1 MAHELE
7 MINGEAQMAYVGD
20 VPWHGLGTKVDREL
34 TPDQFQK
41 VAGLDWTVEKQPL
54 VTATGIPIK
63 NKEALVRS
71 SDNSILD
78 VVGTGWNPVQNSEA
92 FEFFHDYVM
101 AGDMEMHTAG
111 SLKDGQM
118 VWALAKT
125 KESFELFNGDQTDN
139 YFLFTNPHQFGK
151 SINIRMTPIRVVCN
165 NTLTLSLSQD
175 TDKMVTV
182 NHRKAFDPDMVK
194 EQMGIAHEKM
204 EQYKSMASF
213 LGSKPAT
220 GDNVIQYFNEVFG
233 APAKEKE
240 DGVLPFTS
248 RNAKIAME
256 NLQTQPGANFA
267 EGSWWQAFNSV
278 TYMTDHL
285 QGREGD
291 SRLQSAWYGRN
302 RKVKLNAL
310 DKALEYA
317 EAAYKKLE
325 KRG

>member
-7 MINGEAQMAYVGD
+7 MVNGQAQMAYVGD
-20 VPWHGLGTKVDREL
+20 VPWHGLGTKVNPDL

-54 VTATGIPIK
+54 MTPNGVKVP

-71 SDNSILD
+71 SDNSVLD
-78 VVGTGWNPVQNSEA
+78 VLGTGWNPVQNSEA

-111 SLKDGQM
+111 SLKGGQM

-125 KESFELFNGDQTDN
+125 KESFELFNGDVTDN

-165 NTLTLSLSQD
+165 NTLTLSLSQES
-175 TDKMVTV
+175 DKMVTV

-194 EQMGIAHEKM
+194 EQMGIAREKM
-204 EQYKSMASF
+204 EQYKSMAEF
-213 LGSKPAT
+213 LGNKRYTA
-220 GDNVIQYFNEVFG
+220 DNVIQYFNEVFG
-233 APAKEKE
+233 APAKEKV
-240 DGVLPFTS
+240 DNVIPFTS
-248 RNAKIAME
+248 RNAKLAYE
-256 NLQTQPGANFA
+256 NLDVQPGANFA
-267 EGSWWQAFNSV
+267 QGTWWTAFNSV
-278 TYMTDHL
+278 TNMTDHL
-285 QGREGD
+285 QGREDD
-291 SRLQSAWYGRN
+291 SRLVSAWYGRN

-317 EAAYKKLE
+317 EAA
-325 KRG
+325 

>member
-63 NKEALVRS
+63 NKEALIRS
-71 SDNSILD
+71 SDNSVLD

-125 KESFELFNGDQTDN
+125 KESFELFKGDQTDN

-182 NHRKAFDPDMVK
+182 NHRKAFDPAMVK
-194 EQMGIAHEKM
+194 EQMGIAKEKM
-204 EQYKSMASF
+204 EQYKSMAAF
-213 LGSKPAT
+213 LGGKRAT

-256 NLQTQPGANFA
+256 NLTTQPGAQFA

-310 DKALEYA
+310 DKALVYA
-317 EAAYKKLE
+317 EAA
-325 KRG
+325 

>member
-63 NKEALVRS
+63 NKEALIRS
-71 SDNSILD
+71 SDNSVLD

-165 NTLTLSLSQD
+165 NTLTLSLSQSS
-175 TDKMVTV
+175 DKMVTV

-194 EQMGIAHEKM
+194 EQMGIAREKM
-204 EQYKSMASF
+204 EQYKSMAEF
-213 LGSKPAT
+213 LGGKRAT

-233 APAKEKE
+233 APAKAKE

-256 NLQTQPGANFA
+256 NLNTQPGANFA
-267 EGSWWQAFNSV
+267 QGSWWQAFNSV

-317 EAAYKKLE
+317 EAA
-325 KRG
+325 

>member
-7 MINGEAQMAYVGD
+7 MVNGEAQMAYVGN
-20 VPWHGLGTKVDREL
+20 VPWHGLGTKVEHDL
-34 TPDQFQK
+34 TPGDFQK

-125 KESFELFNGDQTDN
+125 KESFELFKGDQTDN

-194 EQMGIAHEKM
+194 EQMGIAKEKM
-204 EQYKSMASF
+204 EQYKSMAAF
-213 LGSKPAT
+213 LGGKRAT

-233 APAKEKE
+233 APAKAKE

-256 NLQTQPGANFA
+256 NLNTQPGANFA
-267 EGSWWQAFNSV
+267 QGSWWQAFNSV

-317 EAAYKKLE
+317 EAA
-325 KRG
+325 

>member
-20 VPWHGLGTKVDREL
+20 LPWHGLGTKVDKDL

-41 VAGLDWTVEKQPL
+41 VAGLDWEVEKQPL
-54 VTATGIPIK
+54 VTATGVSIK
-63 NKEALVRS
+63 NKEALVRT
-71 SDNSILD
+71 SDNSVLD

-165 NTLTLSLSQD
+165 NTLTLSLSQN

-182 NHRKAFDPDMVK
+182 NHRKAFDPNMVK
-194 EQMGIAHEKM
+194 EQMGIAREKM
-204 EQYKSMASF
+204 EQYKSMAAF
-213 LGSKPAT
+213 LGKKPAT
-220 GDNVIQYFNEVFG
+220 GENVIQYFNEVFG

-240 DGVLPFTS
+240 NGVLPFTS

-267 EGSWWQAFNSV
+267 QGSWWQAFNSV

-317 EAAYKKLE
+317 EAA
-325 KRG
+325 

>member
-317 EAAYKKLE
+317 DAA
-325 KRG
+325 

>member
-7 MINGEAQMAYVGD
+7 MVNGEAQMAYVGN
-20 VPWHGLGTKVDREL
+20 VPWHGLGTKVEHDL
-34 TPDQFQK
+34 TPGDFQK

-54 VTATGIPIK
+54 TTATGIPIK
-63 NKEALVRS
+63 NKEALVRT
-71 SDNSILD
+71 SDNSVLD

-125 KESFELFNGDQTDN
+125 KESFELFKGDQTDN

-194 EQMGIAHEKM
+194 EQMGIAKEKM
-204 EQYKSMASF
+204 EQYKSMAAF
-213 LGSKPAT
+213 LGGKRAT

-233 APAKEKE
+233 APAKAKE

-256 NLQTQPGANFA
+256 NLNTQPGANFA
-267 EGSWWQAFNSV
+267 QGSWWQAFNSV

-310 DKALEYA
+310 DKALENA
-317 EAAYKKLE
+317 EAA
-325 KRG
+325 

>member
-7 MINGEAQMAYVGD
+7 MVNGEAQMAYVGN
-20 VPWHGLGTKVDREL
+20 VPWHGLGTKVEHDL
-34 TPDQFQK
+34 TPGDFQK

-54 VTATGIPIK
+54 TTATGIPIK
-63 NKEALVRS
+63 NKEALVRT
-71 SDNSILD
+71 SDNSVLD

-125 KESFELFNGDQTDN
+125 KESFELFKGDQTDN

-165 NTLTLSLSQD
+165 NTLTLSLSQSS
-175 TDKMVTV
+175 DKMVTV

-194 EQMGIAHEKM
+194 EQMGIAREKM
-204 EQYKSMASF
+204 EQYKSMAEF
-213 LGSKPAT
+213 LGGKRAT

-256 NLQTQPGANFA
+256 NLNTQPGANFA

-317 EAAYKKLE
+317 EVA
-325 KRG
+325 

>member
-7 MINGEAQMAYVGD
+7 IVNGQAQMAYVGEL
-20 VPWHGLGTKVDREL
+20 PWHGLGTKVPADL
-34 TPDQFQK
+34 TPDQFM
-41 VAGLDWTVEKQPL
+41 VTAGLDWEVTKEKL
-54 VTATGIPIK
+54 VTPQGVVVP
-63 NKEALVRS
+63 NKEALVRT
-71 SDNSILD
+71 SDNSVLD

-92 FEFFHDYVM
+92 FEFFNDYVV

-111 SLKDGQM
+111 SLKNGQM

-165 NTLTLSLSQD
+165 NTLTLSLSKES
-175 TDKMVTV
+175 DKMVTV

-194 EQMGIAHEKM
+194 EQMGIAREKM
-204 EQYKSMASF
+204 EQYKSMAEF
-213 LGSKPAT
+213 LGGKRYTA
-220 GDNVIQYFNEVFG
+220 DNVIQYFNEVFG
-233 APAKEKE
+233 APAKEKV
-240 DGVLPFTS
+240 DNVIPFTS
-248 RNAKIAME
+248 RNAKIAYE
-256 NLQTQPGANFA
+256 NLDTQPGANFA
-267 EGSWWQAFNSV
+267 QGSWWTAFNSV
-278 TYMTDHL
+278 THMTDHL
-285 QGREGD
+285 QGREND

-317 EAAYKKLE
+317 EAA
-325 KRG
+325 

>member
-7 MINGEAQMAYVGD
+7 MVNGEAQMAYVGN
-20 VPWHGLGTKVDREL
+20 VPWHGLGTKVEHDL
-34 TPDQFQK
+34 TPGDFQK

-54 VTATGIPIK
+54 TTATGIPIK
-63 NKEALVRS
+63 NKEALVRT
-71 SDNSILD
+71 SDNSVLD

-165 NTLTLSLSQD
+165 NTLTLSLSQS

-194 EQMGIAHEKM
+194 EQMGIAKEKM
-204 EQYKSMASF
+204 EQYKSMAAF
-213 LGSKPAT
+213 LGGKRAT

-256 NLQTQPGANFA
+256 NLNTQPGANFA

-317 EAAYKKLE
+317 EAA
-325 KRG
+325 